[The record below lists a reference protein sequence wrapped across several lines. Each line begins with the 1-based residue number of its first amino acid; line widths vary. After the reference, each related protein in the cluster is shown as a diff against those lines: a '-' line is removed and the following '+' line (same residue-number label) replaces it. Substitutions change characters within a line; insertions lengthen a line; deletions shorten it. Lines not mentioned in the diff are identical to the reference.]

1 MSKRETL
8 GLSPGFME
16 ALTTTIVEPNPVLI
30 EYYHKAKEFEM
41 KEMLVSK
48 VGDGEWLY
56 IQSNIDQNI
65 FLLNKLE
72 DLGLIPDSGKVCDC
86 GIGLGTA
93 IFDIYLQSKDLGKKY
108 SFVGI
113 EKQSKYVDYLN
124 ESLIGFWND
133 DLEIVS
139 GDLMDQRYDEY
150 DIVYCYTPF
159 KDVKKLR
166 EFYLKVI
173 SEMHEGAILIENK
186 NWGLGE
192 GKILSSIS
200 ENGHLSILESSNHYE
215 IVPIDLDGITVFQ
228 KKSVS
233 K

>member
-1 MSKRETL
+1 MSERKTL
-8 GLSPGFME
+8 GLSP
-16 ALTTTIVEPNPVLI
+16 LIIVEPNPVLI

-65 FLLNKLE
+65 FLLKKLE

-93 IFDIYLQSKDLGKKY
+93 IFDIYLQSKDLGKEY

-113 EKQSKYVDYLN
+113 EKQAKYVDYLN
-124 ESLIGFWND
+124 ESLLDFWNGNLD
-133 DLEIVS
+133 VVI

-150 DIVYCYTPF
+150 DIIYCYTPF
-159 KDVKKLR
+159 KDVDKLR
-166 EFYLKVI
+166 DFYLKVI
-173 SEMHEGAILIENK
+173 SEMAEGAILIENK

-200 ENGHLSILESSNHYE
+200 DDIT
-215 IVPIDLDGITVFQ
+215 PIDLDGLTVFQ

>member
-1 MSKRETL
+1 MSERKTL
-8 GLSPGFME
+8 GLSP
-16 ALTTTIVEPNPVLI
+16 LIIIEPNPILI
-30 EYYHKAKEFEM
+30 EYYQKAKEFEIR
-41 KEMLVSK
+41 EMLVSK

-65 FLLNKLE
+65 FLLKKLE
-72 DLGLIPDSGKVCDC
+72 DLGLIPDSGKICDC

-93 IFDIYLQSKDLGKKY
+93 IFDIYLQSKDIEKEY

-124 ESLIGFWND
+124 ESLLSFWDGN
-133 DLEIVS
+133 LEVVS
-139 GDLMDQRYDEY
+139 GDLMDQKYNEY
-150 DIVYCYTPF
+150 DIIYCYTPF
-159 KDVKKLR
+159 RNVDKLR

-186 NWGLGE
+186 HCGVGE
-192 GKILSSIS
+192 GNILSSIS
-200 ENGHLSILESSNHYE
+200 NDIT
-215 IVPIDLDGITVFQ
+215 PIDLDGLTVFQ

>member
-1 MSKRETL
+1 MSERKTL
-8 GLSPGFME
+8 GLSPRFME

-30 EYYHKAKEFEM
+30 EYYQKAKEFEI
-41 KEMLVSK
+41 KEMLVNK
-48 VGDGEWLY
+48 IEDGEWLY

-65 FLLNKLE
+65 FLLKRLE
-72 DLGLIPDSGKVCDC
+72 DLGLIPDSGKICDC

-93 IFDIYLQSKDLGKKY
+93 IFDIYLQSKDIEKEY

-124 ESLIGFWND
+124 ESLLSFWDGN
-133 DLEIVS
+133 LEVVS
-139 GDLMDQRYDEY
+139 GDLMDQKYNEY
-150 DIVYCYTPF
+150 DIIYCYTPF
-159 KDVKKLR
+159 RNVDKLR

-192 GKILSSIS
+192 GNILSSIS

>member
-1 MSKRETL
+1 MSERKTL
-8 GLSPGFME
+8 GLSP
-16 ALTTTIVEPNPVLI
+16 LIIVEPNPILI
-30 EYYHKAKEFEM
+30 EYYQKAKEFEIR
-41 KEMLVSK
+41 EMLVSK

-65 FLLNKLE
+65 FLLKKLE
-72 DLGLIPDSGKVCDC
+72 DLGLIPDSGKICDC

-113 EKQSKYVDYLN
+113 EKQANYLDYLN
-124 ESLIGFWND
+124 ENLLSFWNE
-133 DLEIVS
+133 DLEVVS
-139 GDLMDQRYDEY
+139 GDLMVQKYEEY
-150 DIVYCYTPF
+150 NIVYCYTPF
-159 KDVKKLR
+159 RDVDKLSN
-166 EFYLKVI
+166 FYLKVI
-173 SEMHEGAILIENK
+173 SEMSEGSILIENK

-192 GKILSSIS
+192 GEILSTIS
-200 ENGHLSILESSNHYE
+200 EDIT
-215 IVPIDLDGITVFQ
+215 PIDLDGLTVFQ

>member
-1 MSKRETL
+1 MSERKTL
-8 GLSPGFME
+8 GLSPRFME

-30 EYYHKAKEFEM
+30 EYYHKAKEFEI
-41 KEMLVSK
+41 KEMLVNK
-48 VGDGEWLY
+48 IEDGEWLY

-65 FLLNKLE
+65 FLLKRLE
-72 DLGLIPDSGKVCDC
+72 DLELIPDSGKICDC

-93 IFDIYLQSKDLGKKY
+93 IFDIYLQSKDLEKEY

-124 ESLIGFWND
+124 ESLLSFWNGN
-133 DLEIVS
+133 LEVVS
-139 GDLMDQRYDEY
+139 GDLMDQKYNEY
-150 DIVYCYTPF
+150 DIIYCYTPF
-159 KDVKKLR
+159 RNVDKLR

-173 SEMHEGAILIENK
+173 SEMHEGTILIENK
-186 NWGLGE
+186 NLGLGE
-192 GKILSSIS
+192 GNVLSSIS
-200 ENGHLSILESSNHYE
+200 NDIT
-215 IVPIDLDGITVFQ
+215 PIDLDGLTVFQ

>member
-1 MSKRETL
+1 MSERKTL
-8 GLSPGFME
+8 GLSP
-16 ALTTTIVEPNPVLI
+16 LIIVEPDPTLV

-65 FLLNKLE
+65 FLLKKL
-72 DLGLIPDSGKVCDC
+72 DNLGLIPSFGKVCDC

-93 IFDIYLQSKDLGKKY
+93 IFDIYLQSKELGKGY

-113 EKQSKYVDYLN
+113 EKQSKYVDYLIKNLLDYWN
-124 ESLIGFWND
+124 E
-133 DLEIVS
+133 DLEIIQ
-139 GDLMDQRYDEY
+139 GDLMAQRYDDF
-150 DIVYCYTPF
+150 DIIYSYTPF
-159 KDVKKLR
+159 RDVDKLR

-173 SEMHEGAILIENK
+173 SEMSEESILIENK

-192 GKILSSIS
+192 GEILSSIS
-200 ENGHLSILESSNHYE
+200 ED

-228 KKSVS
+228 KKSAS

>member
-1 MSKRETL
+1 MSERKTL
-8 GLSPGFME
+8 GLSP
-16 ALTTTIVEPNPVLI
+16 LIIIEPNPILI
-30 EYYHKAKEFEM
+30 EYYQKAKEFEIR
-41 KEMLVSK
+41 EMLVSK

-65 FLLNKLE
+65 FLLKKLE
-72 DLGLIPDSGKVCDC
+72 DLGLIPDSGKICDC

-113 EKQSKYVDYLN
+113 EKQANYLDYLN
-124 ESLIGFWND
+124 ENLLSFWNE
-133 DLEIVS
+133 DLEVVS
-139 GDLMDQRYDEY
+139 GDLMDQKYEEY

-159 KDVKKLR
+159 RDVDKLSN
-166 EFYLKVI
+166 FYLKVI
-173 SEMHEGAILIENK
+173 SEMSEGSILIENK

-192 GKILSSIS
+192 GEILSTIS
-200 ENGHLSILESSNHYE
+200 EDIT
-215 IVPIDLDGITVFQ
+215 PIDLDGLTLFQ

>member
-1 MSKRETL
+1 MSERKTL
-8 GLSPGFME
+8 GLSP
-16 ALTTTIVEPNPVLI
+16 LIILEPNPILV
-30 EYYHKAKEFEM
+30 EYYQKAKEFEI

-65 FLLNKLE
+65 FLFKKLD
-72 DLGLIPDSGKVCDC
+72 DLGLIPDSGRICDC

-93 IFDIYLQSKDLGKKY
+93 IFDIYLQSKDLEKDY

-113 EKQSKYVDYLN
+113 EKQPKYVDYLIEN
-124 ESLIGFWND
+124 LLDFWNE
-133 DLEIVS
+133 DLEVIQ
-139 GDLMDQRYDEY
+139 GDLMDQRYDNY

-159 KDVKKLR
+159 RDVEKLR

-173 SEMHEGAILIENK
+173 SEMSEGTILIENK

-192 GKILSSIS
+192 GEILSSIS
-200 ENGHLSILESSNHYE
+200 DDIT
-215 IVPIDLDGITVFQ
+215 PIDLDGLTVFQ

>member
-65 FLLNKLE
+65 FLLKKLE
-72 DLGLIPDSGKVCDC
+72 NLELIPDSGKVCDC

-93 IFDIYLQSKDLGKKY
+93 IFDIYLQSKDLGKEY

-124 ESLIGFWND
+124 ESLISFWND
-133 DLEIVS
+133 DLEIIS
-139 GDLMDQRYDEY
+139 GDLMDQRYDE
-150 DIVYCYTPF
+150 
-159 KDVKKLR
+159 
-166 EFYLKVI
+166 
-173 SEMHEGAILIENK
+173 
-186 NWGLGE
+186 
-192 GKILSSIS
+192 
-200 ENGHLSILESSNHYE
+200 
-215 IVPIDLDGITVFQ
+215 
-228 KKSVS
+228 
-233 K
+233 

>member
-1 MSKRETL
+1 MSERKTL
-8 GLSPGFME
+8 GLSP
-16 ALTTTIVEPNPVLI
+16 LIILEPNPILV
-30 EYYHKAKEFEM
+30 EYYHKAKEFEIR
-41 KEMLVSK
+41 EMLVSRIE
-48 VGDGEWLY
+48 DGEWLY

-65 FLLNKLE
+65 FLLKKLE
-72 DLGLIPDSGKVCDC
+72 DLGLIPDSGKICDC

-93 IFDIYLQSKDLGKKY
+93 IFDIYLQSKDLGKEY

-113 EKQSKYVDYLN
+113 EKQTNYIDYLN
-124 ESLIGFWND
+124 ENLISFWNE

-150 DIVYCYTPF
+150 DIIYCYTPF
-159 KDVKKLR
+159 KDVDKLR

-192 GKILSSIS
+192 GKILSQIADGSCLVKLERSIV
-200 ENGHLSILESSNHYE
+200 NDIT
-215 IVPIDLDGITVFQ
+215 PIDLDGLTVFQ
-228 KKSVS
+228 KKNAS

>member
-30 EYYHKAKEFEM
+30 EYYHKAKEFEI
-41 KEMLVSK
+41 KEMLVNK
-48 VGDGEWLY
+48 IEDGEWLY

-65 FLLNKLE
+65 FLLKRLE
-72 DLGLIPDSGKVCDC
+72 NLGLIPDSGKICDC

-93 IFDIYLQSKDLGKKY
+93 IFDIYLQSKDIEKEY

-124 ESLIGFWND
+124 ESLLSFWDGN
-133 DLEIVS
+133 LEVVS
-139 GDLMDQRYDEY
+139 GDLMDQKYNEY
-150 DIVYCYTPF
+150 DIIYCYTPF
-159 KDVKKLR
+159 RNVDKLR

-173 SEMHEGAILIENK
+173 SEMNEGAILIENK
-186 NWGLGE
+186 HCGVGE
-192 GKILSSIS
+192 GNILSSIS
-200 ENGHLSILESSNHYE
+200 DDIT
-215 IVPIDLDGITVFQ
+215 PIDLDGLTVFQ

>member
-1 MSKRETL
+1 MSERKTL
-8 GLSPGFME
+8 GLSPRFME

-30 EYYHKAKEFEM
+30 EYYQKAKEFEI
-41 KEMLVSK
+41 KEMLVNK
-48 VGDGEWLY
+48 IEDGEWLY

-65 FLLNKLE
+65 FLLKRLE
-72 DLGLIPDSGKVCDC
+72 DLGLIPDSGKICDC

-93 IFDIYLQSKDLGKKY
+93 IFDIYLQSKDIEKEY

-124 ESLIGFWND
+124 ESLLSFWDGN
-133 DLEIVS
+133 LVVVS
-139 GDLMDQRYDEY
+139 GDLMDQKYNEY
-150 DIVYCYTPF
+150 DIIYCYTPF
-159 KDVKKLR
+159 RNVDKLR

-186 NWGLGE
+186 HYGVGE
-192 GKILSSIS
+192 GNILSSIS
-200 ENGHLSILESSNHYE
+200 NDIT
-215 IVPIDLDGITVFQ
+215 PIDLDGLTVFQ

>member
-1 MSKRETL
+1 MSEIL
-8 GLSPGFME
+8 
-16 ALTTTIVEPNPVLI
+16 EPNPILV
-30 EYYHKAKEFEM
+30 EYYQTAKEFEL
-41 KEMLVSK
+41 EDMLNSK

-56 IQSNIDQNI
+56 IQSNLSQNI
-65 FLLNKLE
+65 YLLKKL
-72 DLGLIPDSGKVCDC
+72 DNLGLIPDSGKICDC

-93 IFDIYLQSKDLGKKY
+93 IFDIYLQSKDIEKNY

-113 EKQSKYVDYLN
+113 EKQSRYL
-124 ESLIGFWND
+124 EFLRERLLDFWND
-133 DLEIVS
+133 NLEIVS
-139 GDLMDQRYDEY
+139 GDLMDQRYDKY

-159 KDVKKLR
+159 KDLEKLR

-173 SEMHEGAILIENK
+173 SEMSEGSVLIEHNK
-186 NWGLGE
+186 CGLGE

-200 ENGHLSILESSNHYE
+200 ED

>member
-1 MSKRETL
+1 MSEIANRKTL
-8 GLSPGFME
+8 GLSP
-16 ALTTTIVEPNPVLI
+16 LIIVEPDPILV
-30 EYYHKAKEFEM
+30 EYYQKAKDFEM
-41 KEMLVSK
+41 REMLVSK

-65 FLLNKLE
+65 FLLKKL
-72 DLGLIPDSGKVCDC
+72 DNLGLITDSGKVCDC

-93 IFDIYLQSKDLGKKY
+93 IFDIYLQSKELGKEY

-124 ESLIGFWND
+124 ENLLDFWNE
-133 DLEIVS
+133 DLEIIK
-139 GDLMDQRYDEY
+139 GDLMEQRYD
-150 DIVYCYTPF
+150 DFNIVYSYTPF
-159 KDVKKLR
+159 RDVEKLR
-166 EFYLKVI
+166 EFYIKVI
-173 SEMHEGAILIENK
+173 TEMSEGSILIENK

-192 GKILSSIS
+192 GEILSSIS
-200 ENGHLSILESSNHYE
+200 ED

>member
-1 MSKRETL
+1 MSERKTL
-8 GLSPGFME
+8 GLSPRFME

-30 EYYHKAKEFEM
+30 EYYQKAKEFEI
-41 KEMLVSK
+41 KEMLVNK
-48 VGDGEWLY
+48 IEDGEWLY

-65 FLLNKLE
+65 FLLKRLE
-72 DLGLIPDSGKVCDC
+72 DLGLIPDSGKICDC

-93 IFDIYLQSKDLGKKY
+93 IFDIYLQSKDIEKEY

-124 ESLIGFWND
+124 ESLLSFWDGN
-133 DLEIVS
+133 LEVVS
-139 GDLMDQRYDEY
+139 GDLMDQKYNEY
-150 DIVYCYTPF
+150 DIIYCYTPF
-159 KDVKKLR
+159 RNVDKLR

-173 SEMHEGAILIENK
+173 SEMNEGAILIENK
-186 NWGLGE
+186 HCGVGE
-192 GKILSSIS
+192 GNILSSIS
-200 ENGHLSILESSNHYE
+200 DDIT
-215 IVPIDLDGITVFQ
+215 PIDLDGLTVFQ